1 MSTNISYYNF
11 KSIFTT
17 TKSSQIRFFNSL
29 ESIAKISTT
38 FKTLKI
44 VFKNYNLLSTWQK
57 GHSKFTNL
65 SSSIEI
71 KIVL

>member
-44 VFKNYNLLSTWQK
+44 VFKNYNLLSVDMTK
-57 GHSKFTNL
+57 RPF
-65 SSSIEI
+65 
-71 KIVL
+71 KIYKLDEH